1 MLSWTDQRLHDLI
14 AFHGH
19 FCPGLAT
26 GVRVAEAALA
36 ALGPR
41 AEDEELVAIVETN
54 NCAVDA
60 IQFLT
65 GCTYGKGNLIHLDH
79 GKNVFTLARRN
90 DGRAVRMTVKASDGR
105 GLSPEQQRLVERVR
119 SDEADD
125 QELAAYAA
133 LWEDRG
139 RAILD
144 APVEELLA
152 VQELTDYTLPDKATI
167 EPSQECEGCGALVMA
182 SRLTPWRGQRLCAT
196 CLQQA
201 GGAALHMAS
210 IGVVHNELEP
220 GTAPPRV
227 RSPRSR
233 LVIRP
238 AYRQGL
244 HGLAVGQ
251 RVHVLFAFD
260 RSPEEAPLLQHP
272 RGDTSVPKRGVFA
285 LRSPH
290 RPSRIGLTTVEILAV
305 ESDGLVVAGLDAWN
319 GSPILDIKP
328 LSPELDGAGAASL
341 ASGG

>member
-1 MLSWTDQRLHDLI
+1 MLSWTDQRMRDLI

-79 GKNVFTLARRN
+79 GKNVFTLARRS
-90 DGRAVRMTVKASDGR
+90 DGRAVRITVKPSGR
-105 GLSPEQQRLVERVR
+105 SLSPEQQRLVDRVR
-119 SDEADD
+119 SGVAND
-125 QELAAYAA
+125 QERADYAA
-133 LWEDRG
+133 LWESRG
-139 RAILD
+139 RAILAVPLD
-144 APVEELLA
+144 ELLA
-152 VQELTDYTLPDKATI
+152 IEHLRDYPLPEKAVI
-167 EPSQECEGCGALVMA
+167 EPSGACESCGALVMA
-182 SRLTPWRGQRLCAT
+182 SRLTLWQGRRLCAT

-201 GGAALHMAS
+201 GGAPLRVAA
-210 IGVVHNELEP
+210 IGTVQNELEP
-220 GTAPPRV
+220 PAAPPRA

-233 LVIRP
+233 LVIHP
-238 AYRQGL
+238 DYRQGL
-244 HGLAVGQ
+244 RGLAVGQ

-260 RSPEEAPLLQHP
+260 RSAQDAPLLQYP
-272 RGDTSVPKRGVFA
+272 QGDTSAPKRGVFA

-290 RPSRIGLTTVEILAV
+290 RPSSIGLTTVEILALDP
-305 ESDGLVVAGLDAWN
+305 EGLIVAGLDAWN
-319 GSPILDIKP
+319 GSPVLDIKP
-328 LSPELDGAGAASL
+328 LSPALDGA
-341 ASGG
+341 SG